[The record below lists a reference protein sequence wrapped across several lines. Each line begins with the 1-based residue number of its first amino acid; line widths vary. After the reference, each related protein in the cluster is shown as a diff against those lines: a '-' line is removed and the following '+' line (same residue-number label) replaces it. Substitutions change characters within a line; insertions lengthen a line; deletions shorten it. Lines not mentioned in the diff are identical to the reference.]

1 MRSPMETYIDPFPQ
15 KRGEGK
21 RATINFCNFS
31 IPCARSGVQISRRS
45 GAESEEKMAEKPV
58 VTNAMRLL
66 KAAGIDFET
75 REYEVDESDLSGV
88 HAAEVLGLPPEQVF
102 KTLVLRG
109 EKQGILV
116 CVLPVEL
123 EVDLK
128 KLARAAGD
136 KKVEMI
142 HMKELLP
149 LTGYIRGGCSPV
161 GMKKEFPT
169 YIDETAMLFDAI
181 AVSGGMRG
189 VQLIVNPDQLLG
201 FVKGEYVD
209 LTA

>member
-1 MRSPMETYIDPFPQ
+1 
-15 KRGEGK
+15 
-21 RATINFCNFS
+21 
-31 IPCARSGVQISRRS
+31 
-45 GAESEEKMAEKPV
+45 MAEKPV

-66 KAAGIDFET
+66 KAAGIEFET
-75 REYEVDESDLSGV
+75 REYEVDENDLSGV
-88 HAAEVLGLPPEQVF
+88 HAAEVLGLPPEEVF

-128 KLARAAGD
+128 KLAKEAGD

-161 GMKKEFPT
+161 GMKKKYPT
-169 YIDETAMLFDAI
+169 FLDETCELCERI
-181 AVSGGMRG
+181 SVSAGQRG
-189 VQLIVNPDQLLG
+189 VQMLLRP
-201 FVKGEYVD
+201 ED
-209 LTA
+209 LARYTEAKICDIAQ